1 MPRNDLLPPSVSTL
15 DRIDNAEVA
24 SWADYFEALSAKAS
38 EASPKHQKIEGG
50 LLISLPSWPGQV
62 LNRFFGPIKST
73 SEGVGSIVSSLKSF
87 RQTSGVHLSFQIR
100 AADVQL
106 GQMLV
111 KHGLVASD
119 HSWARFLRVPGA
131 LEQPETGLVVRPLHL
146 WEATQFALAIE
157 RVFDLPP
164 GIRSGS
170 AEMLRRPGWKI
181 FGAIDGD
188 SVVATGA
195 MFVHA
200 GCGWLG
206 FDTTMPDYRKQGLQQ
221 AIIAARV
228 NSAVKSGID
237 LLTADTEFPRPG
249 ERDSSFDNYRRA
261 EFGIAYER
269 LNFSV

>member
-87 RQTSGVHLSFQIR
+87 RQTSGVHPSFQIR

-111 KHGLVASD
+111 KHGWSHRIILGQDSCGCLV
-119 HSWARFLRVPGA
+119 
-131 LEQPETGLVVRPLHL
+131 L
-146 WEATQFALAIE
+146 WNNPKRDWWSGHFIFGRRLSS
-157 RVFDLPP
+157 
-164 GIRSGS
+164 RSPSRGS
-170 AEMLRRPGWKI
+170 LISRPG
-181 FGAIDGD
+181 
-188 SVVATGA
+188 SV
-195 MFVHA
+195 
-200 GCGWLG
+200 
-206 FDTTMPDYRKQGLQQ
+206 P
-221 AIIAARV
+221 AALRC
-228 NSAVKSGID
+228 
-237 LLTADTEFPRPG
+237 
-249 ERDSSFDNYRRA
+249 
-261 EFGIAYER
+261 
-269 LNFSV
+269 